1 VILEGIPAS
10 AGIAIS
16 YACIVAPEIDELPDS
31 RRLDGQ
37 EIELE
42 IKRFHEAVEE
52 AEKILMQIE
61 SIAREDV
68 KDHAG
73 IFEAHRMMLRDPEL
87 AGSIVR
93 HINDRQ
99 VTAHA
104 AIVAEMDRLAS
115 HFTQSADETMHSRAE
130 DIRALE
136 SHLVGC
142 LVNRGIPR
150 HFHSNSALVLHTLSP
165 GDTVMYCR
173 NKAKGFVMESGGINS
188 HAAILARAFNVPMV
202 AGIRELFHT
211 VHSDDLIIIDGY
223 TGRLIVHPSPET
235 VTHYMQRRAEF
246 EEVRRSMAHLRFLP
260 ARTTD
265 DTRIILNANLDMI
278 DEMDAAVENGAE
290 EIGLLRTEYL
300 VMGRDGDISMEEQ
313 LRYYRQI
320 AERAYP
326 RTVTLRAFDIGSD
339 KLVGEIWGHSHNP
352 LDLRGTRLLLM
363 RDEIFRRQ
371 LEAVLRASTMKNLRL
386 MLPMVSSVEDM
397 RRTHTLI
404 EEIRSN
410 LRSHNVRFDER
421 MEIGAMIE
429 TPAAALIAGAIAAES
444 DFLSIG
450 TNDLTQYTLAVDR
463 EDESVASYY
472 DEFNPAVLYLIY
484 ATIMAA
490 ERTNRPVTL
499 CGEMAAHPLATP
511 LLIGFGLRR
520 FSVAPHELGPLKMR
534 VRETNLREARE
545 MAKKT
550 LQMTSGHE
558 VREMIAAWQQTQ
570 QMEPKSEG

>member
-16 YACIVAPEIDELPDS
+16 YACLVAPELDEAPDT
-31 RRLDGQ
+31 RQLDAQ

-42 IKRFHEAVEE
+42 IGRFHEAVEE
-52 AEKILMQIE
+52 AEKVLMHIE

-68 KDHAG
+68 ADHAG
-73 IFEAHRMMLRDPEL
+73 IFEAHRLMLRDPEL
-87 AGSIVR
+87 AGSIIR
-93 HINDRQ
+93 YITDRQ

-104 AIVAEMDRLAS
+104 AIVAEMNRLAS
-115 HFTQSADETMHSRAE
+115 IFIESTDETMRSRAE

-136 SHLVGC
+136 THLVSC
-142 LVNRGIPR
+142 LVKRGVPR

-173 NKAKGFVMESGGINS
+173 NRASGFAMEAGGINS

-202 AGIRELFHT
+202 AGIKDLFQA

-223 TGRLIVHPSPET
+223 TGRIIVHPTPET
-235 VTHYMQRRAEF
+235 VTRYMERRAEF

-265 DTRIILNANLDMI
+265 DIRITLAANLDMI
-278 DEMDAAVENGAE
+278 DEMDAAAENGAE
-290 EIGLLRTEYL
+290 EIGLQRTEYL

-326 RTVTLRAFDIGSD
+326 RMVTLRAFDIGSE

-363 RDEIFRRQ
+363 REEIFRRQ

-386 MLPMVSSVEDM
+386 MLPMVSSIEDM
-397 RRTHTLI
+397 RRTRAI
-404 EEIRSN
+404 VEEIRGA
-410 LRSHNVRFDER
+410 LRTHNVKFDEG

-429 TPAAALIAGAIAAES
+429 TPAAALIAGAIAVES

-463 EDESVASYY
+463 EDDSVASYY

-484 ATIMAA
+484 ATIVAA
-490 ERTNRPVTL
+490 ERT
-499 CGEMAAHPLATP
+499 
-511 LLIGFGLRR
+511 IF
-520 FSVAPHELGPLKMR
+520 FSR
-534 VRETNLREARE
+534 
-545 MAKKT
+545 
-550 LQMTSGHE
+550 
-558 VREMIAAWQQTQ
+558 
-570 QMEPKSEG
+570 